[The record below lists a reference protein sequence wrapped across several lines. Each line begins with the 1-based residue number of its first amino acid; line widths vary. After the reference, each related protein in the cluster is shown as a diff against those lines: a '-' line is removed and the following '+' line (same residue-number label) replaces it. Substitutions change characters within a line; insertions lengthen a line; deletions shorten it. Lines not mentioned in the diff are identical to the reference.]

1 MKTKFNL
8 ISKDGGRSIKS
19 EEALTVIRA
28 VGQNPSQREFK
39 DALNQ
44 AKLNNKSTLTYDEFY
59 TFAQI
64 VWEEELAENVLN
76 QAFKKI
82 DTNGN
87 GWIDTNEFR
96 DIMMK
101 SGEPLDQN
109 EFDEIMR
116 LADVNHDGKVT
127 YSGNKTYLVYFRF
140 AETNYCFFYF
150 FKEFIRLF
158 TQTFDND

>member
-1 MKTKFNL
+1 M
-8 ISKDGGRSIKS
+8 ISKDGGRSIKR
-19 EEALTVIRA
+19 EEALIVIRA
-28 VGQNPSQREFK
+28 VGQNPSQKEFIN
-39 DALNQ
+39 ALNQ
-44 AKLNNKSTLTYDEFY
+44 ANLNNKSTLTYDEFY

-64 VWEEELAENVLN
+64 IWEEELAENLLN

-82 DTNGN
+82 DSNGN

-127 YSGNKTYLVYFRF
+127 YSGND
-140 AETNYCFFYF
+140 NYVFYG
-150 FKEFIRLF
+150 
-158 TQTFDND
+158 

>member
-1 MKTKFNL
+1 M
-8 ISKDGGRSIKS
+8 S
-19 EEALTVIRA
+19 AL
-28 VGQNPSQREFK
+28 SQ
-39 DALNQ
+39 AN
-44 AKLNNKSTLTYDEFY
+44 LNNKSALTYDEFY

-64 VWEEELAENVLN
+64 IWEEELAENVLN

-82 DTNGN
+82 DSNGN

-116 LADVNHDGKVT
+116 LSDVNHDGKVT
-127 YSGNKTYLVYFRF
+127 YSGNGSYL
-140 AETNYCFFYF
+140 FYG
-150 FKEFIRLF
+150 
-158 TQTFDND
+158 

>member
-1 MKTKFNL
+1 M
-8 ISKDGGRSIKS
+8 ISKDGGRSIKR
-19 EEALTVIRA
+19 EEALIVIRA
-28 VGQNPSQREFK
+28 AGQNPSQKEFIN
-39 DALNQ
+39 ALNQ
-44 AKLNNKSTLTYDEFY
+44 ANLNNKSTLTYDEFY

-64 VWEEELAENVLN
+64 IWEEELAENLLN

-82 DTNGN
+82 DSNGN

-127 YSGNKTYLVYFRF
+127 YSGND
-140 AETNYCFFYF
+140 NYVFYG
-150 FKEFIRLF
+150 
-158 TQTFDND
+158 